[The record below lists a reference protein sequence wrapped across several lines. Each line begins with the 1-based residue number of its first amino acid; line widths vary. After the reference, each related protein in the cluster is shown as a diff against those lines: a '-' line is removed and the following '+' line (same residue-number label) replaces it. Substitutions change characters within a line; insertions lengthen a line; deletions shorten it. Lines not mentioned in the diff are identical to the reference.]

1 MLFKYFESLENYFTF
16 ICLKNKL
23 GTFALLHKLYKQ
35 EKLFRKE
42 LAKTFLDYL
51 ETLPIN
57 KRIDQI
63 ESLLHETKINSIVT
77 HDSRLTSQE
86 KKCLFS
92 ANKGKKVKE
101 MASILGLSPRTI
113 KYHRA
118 NIVKKL
124 EVSNLTAAVAI
135 GIQYNNIFNCEC
147 SKMISL
153 DSFFTKMQ
161 LVDLLPISVFW
172 KDKQGIYLGCNIHF
186 ANALGFNSIDK
197 IVGKTD
203 DNLATS
209 DLSDHY
215 RKDDQE
221 VIISRMPKLNIEEEQ
236 NFPDG
241 RKLFILTNKV
251 PLFDEN
257 NETIGVLGVYNDITR
272 LKVAR

>member
-1 MLFKYFESLENYFTF
+1 M
-16 ICLKNKL
+16 LKNKL

-92 ANKGKKVKE
+92 ANKGKEVKE

-124 EVSNLTAAVAI
+124 EVSNLTAAVA
-135 GIQYNNIFNCEC
+135 
-147 SKMISL
+147 
-153 DSFFTKMQ
+153 
-161 LVDLLPISVFW
+161 
-172 KDKQGIYLGCNIHF
+172 
-186 ANALGFNSIDK
+186 
-197 IVGKTD
+197 
-203 DNLATS
+203 
-209 DLSDHY
+209 
-215 RKDDQE
+215 
-221 VIISRMPKLNIEEEQ
+221 SR
-236 NFPDG
+236 
-241 RKLFILTNKV
+241 
-251 PLFDEN
+251 
-257 NETIGVLGVYNDITR
+257 
-272 LKVAR
+272 